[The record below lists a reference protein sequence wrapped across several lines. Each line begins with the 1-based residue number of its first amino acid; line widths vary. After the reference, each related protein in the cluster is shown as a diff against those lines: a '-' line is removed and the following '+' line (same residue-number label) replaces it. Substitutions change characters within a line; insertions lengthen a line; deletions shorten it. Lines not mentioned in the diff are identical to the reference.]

1 MSNPCKAFIL
11 VIVSV
16 IFILS
21 GALLMCFDAIAFLF
35 PFALALI
42 ILGSLGG
49 TAATATF
56 ICKAIGLK

>member
-1 MSNPCKAFIL
+1 MSNLCKAFIL
-11 VIVSV
+11 VIISV

-21 GALLMCFDAIAFLF
+21 GALLMCFEATAFLF

-49 TAATATF
+49 LAAVAMF
-56 ICKAIGLK
+56 LYEAMR

>member
-1 MSNPCKAFIL
+1 MSNMCKAFIL
-11 VIVSV
+11 VIIAV

-21 GALLMCFDAIAFLF
+21 GALLMCFEATAFLF

-49 TAATATF
+49 F
-56 ICKAIGLK
+56 IALTMFLWEAMG